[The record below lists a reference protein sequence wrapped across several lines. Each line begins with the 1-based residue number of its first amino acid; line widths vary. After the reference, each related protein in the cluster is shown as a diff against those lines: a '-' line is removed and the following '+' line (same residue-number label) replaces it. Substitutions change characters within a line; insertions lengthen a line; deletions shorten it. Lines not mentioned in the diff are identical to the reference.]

1 MRVQTHQNPKVDE
14 GPLQRE
20 CRGHVTST
28 LRSSG
33 GEDISKKPADIALE
47 LQRHFACWQSLNLYI
62 GRTRENN
69 SLYLSAIVQRTIG
82 QLRAKSPTSALLA
95 TVSIASTWIRSTRR
109 QILRRLRLLAAGRR
123 GGSNLL
129 MKDQIRLIAKA
140 IWKHRYYQSTNLRHR
155 ISPSGCLP
163 FKMGL
168 YRNVISQAQSIY
180 LDERRKS
187 SRVLS
192 AY

>member
-1 MRVQTHQNPKVDE
+1 MKPSMRVQTHQNPKVDE

-69 SLYLSAIVQRTIG
+69 SLYLSAILRRTIG

-129 MKDQIRLIAKA
+129 MKDQIRLIAKPYGNTGITKA
-140 IWKHRYYQSTNLRHR
+140 PISATGYRHLAAFLSR
-155 ISPSGCLP
+155 WAYIET
-163 FKMGL
+163 L
-168 YRNVISQAQSIY
+168 YR
-180 LDERRKS
+180 RKVS
-187 SRVLS
+187 T
-192 AY
+192 